1 MTNTVLTQKNTQ
13 KQRNNNNRNKRNTRN
28 RKILPRP
35 GNLTRDLFFH
45 SLMRYHLATDIT
57 KRID

>member
-1 MTNTVLTQKNTQ
+1 MATFHDKHCFNTKNTQ
-13 KQRNNNNRNKRNTRN
+13 KQRNNNNRNTRN

-45 SLMRYHLATDIT
+45 SLMRYHLTTD